1 MDFFNIELW
10 KRIELIKE
18 LSEFAIFYHRII
30 LHNFETT
37 QIDP

>member
-1 MDFFNIELW
+1 MLLHGKEIEL
-10 KRIELIKE
+10 KEE
-18 LSEFAIFYHRII
+18 LSEFAMFYHRII